1 MVFSARVKLDFR
13 EFPDGYVVT
22 AADVEAELKRI
33 GHTLAPLEIVVVNTA
48 AGGAYG
54 QDNFVSKGCGMG
66 YEATMFLLEQG
77 IRVTGTDAWSWDAP
91 FDQTAARYAE
101 SGDASLIWEGHKA
114 GAILATA
121 ISKSCTTLRP
131 CPLAALPS
139 AAFRTKFGARLRAG
153 PGRWRS

>member
-1 MVFSARVKLDFR
+1 
-13 EFPDGYVVT
+13 
-22 AADVEAELKRI
+22 
-33 GHTLAPLEIVVVNTA
+33 
-48 AGGAYG
+48 
-54 QDNFVSKGCGMG
+54 
-66 YEATMFLLEQG
+66 MFLLEQG

-139 AAFRTKFGARLRAG
+139 AASRTKFGALCGLDQSGGDRRRVGLRQA
-153 PGRWRS
+153 P